1 MSEDEGRPDGDQ
13 RRHGTEKD
21 RPSRLTKTAA
31 GLALILGTGG
41 TAGVLAGAEASATT
55 GADSSRPPAAVARV
69 VDMARFTAQRRSSS
83 TAKGPDGPTDDGGPP
98 AAA

>member
-1 MSEDEGRPDGDQ
+1 MSDDEGRGDSDQ

-41 TAGVLAGAEASATT
+41 TAGVLNGAEASATS
-55 GADSSRPPAAVARV
+55 GAESSRPPAAVARV
-69 VDMARFTAQRRSSS
+69 VDMARFTAQRKNSSS
-83 TAKGPDGPTDDGGPP
+83 PRRPDGPTDDGGPP
-98 AAA
+98 PAA